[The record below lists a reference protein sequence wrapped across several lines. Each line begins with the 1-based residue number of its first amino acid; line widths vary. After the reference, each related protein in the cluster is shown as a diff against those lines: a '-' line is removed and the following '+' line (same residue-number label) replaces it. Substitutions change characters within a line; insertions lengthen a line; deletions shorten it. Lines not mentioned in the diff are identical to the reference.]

1 MTAKINNTPS
11 PPRRASY
18 FLLGAALL
26 VGAAGWLALTHGGA
40 GAARSALAPTATT
53 GAPTRTRPTE
63 PPLVLAAATPPAP
76 MGTLAPLPTA
86 TPAATAP
93 VAALPPLDEPIRYA
107 AIGASD
113 TVGVGTTDP
122 ATENWT
128 ARVRA
133 QLPAGTVYQRFARS
147 GITLYDSLNDE
158 LPAAIAFRPTLVTM
172 WLVVNDALRAV
183 PLSIYQKE
191 LTGALDELTRQTD
204 ARIVLLNAPDISYA
218 LAPNVTPQTRL
229 QMRAVA
235 ATWNHAIATA
245 AAPYGERVLVVDLF
259 APSEAAAQ
267 HADWLSPDGFHPS
280 ATGYQQIADVTT
292 TTMRRAGLIR

>member
-1 MTAKINNTPS
+1 MTANTHNTS
-11 PPRRASY
+11 STPRRAPF
-18 FLLGAALL
+18 FLLGAGLL
-26 VGAAGWLALTHGGA
+26 IGAAGWLLLAHGGP

-53 GAPTRTRPTE
+53 VALTRTSPAE
-63 PPLVLAAATPPAP
+63 PPAVLAPATPPAP
-76 MGTLAPLPTA
+76 PATLAGLPTA
-86 TPAATAP
+86 SPQPTAP
-93 VAALPPLDEPIRYA
+93 VAALPPLDAPIRYA

-133 QLPAGTVYQRFARS
+133 QLPADTVYQRFARS
-147 GITLYDSLNDE
+147 GITLYDSLNEE
-158 LPAAIAFRPTLVTM
+158 LPAAIAFRPKLVTM

-183 PLSIYQKE
+183 PLSVYQKE
-191 LTGALDELTRQTD
+191 LTGALDELTRKTGAQ
-204 ARIVLLNAPDISYA
+204 IVLLNAPDISYA
-218 LAPNVTPQTRL
+218 LAPNVTQQTRL
-229 QMRAVA
+229 QMRSVA
-235 ATWNHAIATA
+235 AAWNQAIAAA
-245 AAPYGERVLVVDLF
+245 AAPYGKRVLIVDLF

-292 TTMRRAGLIR
+292 ATMRRAGLIR